1 MRGSILGACYLAPR
15 LLRPWH
21 GPTTPSRTRRQ
32 GRGHSWQAGFR
43 TKSRSASHS
52 GSLSLSAVGPGAAPG
67 ASPSLQWHPAAVPV
81 ARRGPPG
88 SANLS
93 LDLAP

>member
-1 MRGSILGACYLAPR
+1 MRGSIPGVCHLAPR

-32 GRGHSWQAGFR
+32 GCGHSWQAWFR

-52 GSLSLSAVGPGAAPG
+52 GSLSLAQWGPGPLQGPRSACSGTKRQCQYVAPG
-67 ASPSLQWHPAAVPV
+67 GGRRAVQT
-81 ARRGPPG
+81 
-88 SANLS
+88 
-93 LDLAP
+93 